1 MVAIQSHLLS
11 ELSHL
16 TATLTTYL
24 FLTSYKMRNGHWKSV
39 VTLERAVSAKWKSLT
54 AVGSRNNGKRET
66 RVSEHGHFLTKNSS
80 VK

>member
-1 MVAIQSHLLS
+1 M
-11 ELSHL
+11 
-16 TATLTTYL
+16 
-24 FLTSYKMRNGHWKSV
+24 